1 MQKITIDELRPLFL
15 FEKLSDEQ
23 LAVLAEYGR
32 VEEHEA
38 GVDVCRQGDPAEFF
52 YVLLDGEIALVKN
65 VQGHEVE
72 VTRSSRPSVYGGATQ
87 AYMGDRIEQRYGS
100 HLRTL
105 RPTRLFAL
113 PARKFSHIV
122 HEWFPMAIHLLE
134 GLFFGMSNT
143 KQLID
148 QRERLTALGT
158 ITAGLTHE
166 LNNPAA
172 AAARANAELGDRLMS
187 AQKRLAEL
195 ASHGVD
201 CDGLGELVLAQE
213 RLAKRAAQ
221 AAPRSPLEVSD
232 AEDELGDRLDELG
245 VAEAWDLAPALVTA
259 GFEVEDVARVAELVG
274 SEHLP
279 LAMRW
284 LSEVLE
290 ISQLQSEIS
299 DALTRITALL
309 GSARQYSQLDRAPG
323 QTADLRELLDSTL
336 TMLKRKIGDG
346 VRVVTDYDPDLPR
359 LPVYAA
365 ELNQVWTNLIDN
377 ALYAMGGT
385 GTLTVRT
392 ARDGD
397 RALVEIGDTGPGIP
411 EENLPRVFTPF
422 FTTKPVG
429 EGTGLG
435 LDISW
440 RIVVDRHDGDIRVLS
455 RPGDTRF
462 QVLIPLNPRGV
473 ASGSVG

>member
-1 MQKITIDELRPLFL
+1 MQKITVDELRPLFL

-23 LAVLAEYGR
+23 LAVLAEYGH
-32 VEEHEA
+32 VEEYDA
-38 GVDVCRQGDPAEFF
+38 GVEVCRQGDPAEVF
-52 YVLLDGEIALVKN
+52 YVLLDGEIALTKN
-65 VQGHEVE
+65 IQGHEVE
-72 VTRSSRPSVYGGATQ
+72 LTRSSTPSVYGGATQ
-87 AYMGDRIEQRYGS
+87 AYMGDRIEQRYGGA
-100 HLRTL
+100 LRTT
-105 RPTRLFAL
+105 RPSRLFAL

-134 GLFFGMSNT
+134 GLFFGMSNI
-143 KQLID
+143 KALVD

-172 AAARANAELGDRLMS
+172 AASRANAELGERLIA

-195 ASHGVD
+195 AAHGVD
-201 CDGLGELVLAQE
+201 CDRLGELVLTQE
-213 RLAKRAAQ
+213 RLAKRTAQTAA
-221 AAPRSPLEVSD
+221 RSPLEVSD
-232 AEDELGDRLDELG
+232 AEDGLGDVLGDLG
-245 VAEAWDLAPALVTA
+245 VEEAWELAPALVAA
-259 GFEVEDVARVAELVG
+259 GFEAEDVEEVAELVG
-274 SEHLP
+274 PGHLP

-284 LSEVLE
+284 LAGVLE
-290 ISQLQSEIS
+290 ISQLQHEIG
-299 DALTRITALL
+299 DAMTRITALL

-346 VRVVTDYDPDLPR
+346 VRVDTDYAPDLPR
-359 LPVYAA
+359 IPVYAA

-377 ALYAMGGT
+377 ALYAMGGS

-392 ARDGD
+392 GREGD
-397 RALVEIGDTGPGIP
+397 RLLVEIGDTGPGIP
-411 EENLPRVFTPF
+411 EEHLERIFTPF

-440 RIVVDRHDGDIRVLS
+440 RIVVGRHDGDIRVLS
-455 RPGDTRF
+455 QPGDTRF
-462 QVLIPLNPRGV
+462 QVLLPVTP
-473 ASGSVG
+473 